1 MTDARRAHWDKV
13 YGSKALSQVSWYEPK
28 PDQSLTRIRDTGVQ
42 PRDPVIDVGGD
53 ASLLIDELLSAGFRD
68 VTVLDVSA
76 EVLRTL
82 RDRLGERGTSVTL
95 LQDDVTS
102 FRPTRRYAVWHD
114 RAVFHFL
121 MEREDRERY
130 LDALRK
136 ALLPNGHVIMAT
148 FGPAG
153 PDRCSGLP
161 VMRYDAGALAAELGA
176 EFPLIDSSL
185 VVHHTPWGAQQ
196 QFLYCRFDRIREG
209 LRSKSDAL
217 VPGRSA

>member
-28 PDQSLTRIRDTGVQ
+28 PDQSLTRIRDTGVR
-42 PRDPVIDVGGD
+42 PRDPIIDVGGG
-53 ASLLIDELLSAGFRD
+53 ASLLIDELLRAGFRD

-76 EVLRTL
+76 EVLSTL
-82 RDRLGERGTSVTL
+82 RDRLGERGASVTL
-95 LQDDVTS
+95 LQEDVTA
-102 FRPTRRYAVWHD
+102 FRPTRRYALWHD

-121 MEREDRERY
+121 IDRQDRERY
-130 LDALRK
+130 LAALRQ

-161 VMRYDAGALAAELGA
+161 VMRYDASALAVELGA
-176 EFPLIDSSL
+176 EFQLIDSSL

-196 QFLYCRFDRIREG
+196 QFLYCRFDRIPEA
-209 LRSKSDAL
+209 LCSKSGAL
-217 VPGRSA
+217 EPGRSG